1 MDLGLEGFVV
11 LITGASGGI
20 GRALAEEFAAEGA
33 RLVLTGHT
41 RFDELARRVETL
53 PWKERALCVRADASK
68 TAEVEAAFRAGVE
81 RFGRVDVA
89 VANAGAWPR
98 ENLSLH
104 RASEER
110 IRGALEA
117 NLMSALFTARA
128 AMASLERTGA
138 RKDGHGASIC
148 FIGSTAGRFGERH
161 HCEYAVA
168 KAGLYGLVRTLK
180 NEVVEIDPYARV
192 NMVEPGWT
200 VTHMVRPELAEP
212 GVIARVTRTMPLR
225 QLARAVDIARTV
237 VLLSSPTASRHTSG
251 QVLTIAGGMEGRA
264 LWETSDVDEAAVR
277 RRVAEPEIP

>member
-20 GRALAEEFAAEGA
+20 GRALAEDFAAEGA

-41 RFDELARRVETL
+41 RFDELVRHVEARL
-53 PWKERALCVRADASK
+53 WKERALCVRADASRP
-68 TAEVEAAFRAGVE
+68 TEIEAAFAAGTA

-98 ENLSLH
+98 ENLLLH

-117 NLMSALFTARA
+117 NLLSALFTVRA

-138 RKDGHGASIC
+138 RADGHGASIC
-148 FIGSTAGRFGERH
+148 FVGSTAGRFGERH

-180 NEVVEIDPYARV
+180 NEIVELDPYARV

-200 VTHMVRPELAEP
+200 VTHMVRPELAQP

-225 QLARAVDIARTV
+225 QLARAVDIAKAI

-264 LWETSDVDEAAVR
+264 LWEASDIDEAAVR
-277 RRVAEPEIP
+277 ARVDHP